1 MRFFKTGIYY
11 TDIRILHCDNNIYS
25 QEEFSNLVD
34 KVIRYLSKSYT
45 ITMINN
51 DDNSA
56 RIYYHLP
63 D

>member
-1 MRFFKTGIYY
+1 MRFYKTGIYY

-45 ITMINN
+45 ITMVSI
-51 DDNSA
+51 DDNST

>member
-34 KVIRYLSKSYT
+34 KVIRYLSKKYT
-45 ITMINN
+45 ITMIST
-51 DDNSA
+51 DDNST

>member
-11 TDIRILHCDNNIYS
+11 TDIRILHCDNNIFS
-25 QEEFSNLVD
+25 KDEFNTIIN
-34 KVIRYLSKSYT
+34 KIIKYLSDNYT
-45 ITMINN
+45 ITMVSN
-51 DDNSA
+51 DDNST

>member
-1 MRFFKTGIYY
+1 MRFCKTGIYY

-45 ITMINN
+45 ITMISN

-63 D
+63 Y

>member
-1 MRFFKTGIYY
+1 MRFYKTGIYY

-51 DDNSA
+51 DDNST

>member
-1 MRFFKTGIYY
+1 MRFYKTGIYY

>member
-1 MRFFKTGIYY
+1 MRFYKTGIYY

-25 QEEFSNLVD
+25 QEKFSNLVD

-45 ITMINN
+45 ITMVSN
-51 DDNSA
+51 DDNST

>member
-1 MRFFKTGIYY
+1 MRFFKTEVYY

-45 ITMINN
+45 ITMVST
-51 DDNSA
+51 DDKST

>member
-1 MRFFKTGIYY
+1 MRFYKTGIYY
-11 TDIRILHCDNNIYS
+11 TDIRILHCDNDIYS

>member
-1 MRFFKTGIYY
+1 MRFYKTGIYY

-25 QEEFSNLVD
+25 QEEFSNPVD

>member
-1 MRFFKTGIYY
+1 MRFYKTGIYY

-25 QEEFSNLVD
+25 QEEFSNLVN

>member
-1 MRFFKTGIYY
+1 MRFYKTGIYY
-11 TDIRILHCDNNIYS
+11 TDIRILHCENNIYS

-45 ITMINN
+45 ITMISN

-63 D
+63 Y

>member
-1 MRFFKTGIYY
+1 MRFNKTGIYY

-45 ITMINN
+45 ITMIST
-51 DDNSA
+51 DDNST